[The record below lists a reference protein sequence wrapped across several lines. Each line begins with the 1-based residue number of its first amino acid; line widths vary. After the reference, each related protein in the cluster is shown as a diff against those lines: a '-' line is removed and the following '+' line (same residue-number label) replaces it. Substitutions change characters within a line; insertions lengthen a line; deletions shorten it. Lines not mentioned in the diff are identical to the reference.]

1 MPRGR
6 KRRWRGKRDEPS
18 PIRIERFVRPCL
30 LLLLHRASSHGYSL
44 IEDLKE
50 FGFER
55 CPVDASMV
63 YRSLR
68 DMEEQG
74 LVVSHWDTEGSGP
87 PRRVYRLTAQGDRHL
102 AWWVADL
109 RETDQ
114 VLHNFFNAY
123 DEHMQAGEGEHH

>member
-1 MPRGR
+1 MPRR
-6 KRRWRGKRDEPS
+6 PRRRWRGGQCEPS
-18 PIRIERFVRPCL
+18 PRYIDRFVRPCL
-30 LLLLHRASSHGYSL
+30 LLLLRCSPSHGYGL

-50 FGFER
+50 LGFDR

-74 LVVSHWDTEGSGP
+74 LVISHWETEGPGP
-87 PRRVYRLTAQGDRHL
+87 PRRVYQLTAQGDRYL

-109 RETDQ
+109 RETKKM
-114 VLHNFFNAY
+114 LERFLAAY
-123 DEHMQAGEGEHH
+123 EEQMRGEDGPH

>member
-1 MPRGR
+1 MPRR
-6 KRRWRGKRDEPS
+6 PRRRWMGGRSEPS
-18 PIRIERFVRPCL
+18 PRHINRFVRPCL
-30 LLLLHRASSHGYSL
+30 LLLLHYAPSHGYSL

-68 DMEEQG
+68 DMEEHG
-74 LVVSHWDTEGSGP
+74 LVVSHWETEGSGP
-87 PRRVYRLTAQGDRHL
+87 PRRVYRLTDQGDQYL

-109 RETDQ
+109 RETKRM
-114 VLHNFFNAY
+114 LERFLAAY
-123 DEHMQAGEGEHH
+123 EEQARE